1 MFFQRKSIKIL
12 NNVIIF
18 KVGEEFSLQ
27 NGYVRAEF
35 NANGFLQ
42 TMTTIDDK
50 TKTPM
55 SLEFMTY
62 GTRSRGDKSGAY
74 LFMPDGE

>member
-1 MFFQRKSIKIL
+1 MFFQKNIKIH
-12 NNVIIF
+12 IIF
-18 KVGEEFSLQ
+18 SKVGEDFSLQ

>member
-1 MFFQRKSIKIL
+1 MFSQEKNWNIKQCYF
-12 NNVIIF
+12 F
-18 KVGEEFSLQ
+18 KVGEDFALQ